1 MCIIFI
7 VNFFRAEFKI
17 TLMCMNTS
25 ISNQSLKV
33 TDKPQ
38 FMNPRR
44 GITIT
49 FHVLTASLLCMV
61 NIGA

>member
-1 MCIIFI
+1 
-7 VNFFRAEFKI
+7 
-17 TLMCMNTS
+17 MNTS